1 MLNIILFLP
10 FIAAIVIA
18 ICCYRRNV
26 IAKIACLSICTL
38 TFCFI
43 LSMGV
48 SLSDIISTV
57 SISHIWIQ
65 SLGIT
70 YQLALDGFSLIMILV
85 SSFIALMSVMVAW
98 KSIDRWD
105 IFGPLLLMTLSGL
118 MGVFLAH
125 DLLLFYVFWEIMLI
139 PLYFMLT
146 QWGNQQ
152 SRYAATRFLIYTVS
166 ASLFM
171 LIGILTLYI
180 QVGRETGVYSFAF
193 NHLLTTPVVHNS
205 LWIFLA
211 FLVGFA
217 VKIPLFPLHLW
228 APDTYKTAHPAV
240 TILLSGAMANAG
252 VYGILRICT
261 FISPLSLVTLSHT
274 IMGLSAIGAI
284 YTGLIAYQ
292 QNNLR
297 SVAAY
302 SSISHMNLAVMAIFA
317 MQLQAINGSIL
328 QLVAHALS
336 ITGIFAIVAMLSARG
351 FDGEL
356 NEMGGLFKPMPK
368 LGAMLLFFF
377 IASAGLPGLGNFASE
392 ILILVGSYQSSPLW
406 ASLAAMSIVIG
417 IAYFLRCYERAM
429 LGPYTPEVKHTA
441 TSQKNT
447 LKDLNWQ
454 EITPLSLLVIAVLW
468 LGISPETFLQ
478 PLHHAV
484 THIIEHHFNA
494 LKGG

>member
-1 MLNIILFLP
+1 MLNTIIFTP

-18 ICCYRRNV
+18 IFAHQKNG
-26 IAKIACLSICTL
+26 IARIASLSICTL
-38 TFCFI
+38 TFFFI
-43 LSMGV
+43 LGIAF

-57 SISHIWIQ
+57 TVSRPWIQ

-70 YQLALDGFSLIMILV
+70 YQLALDGFSLVMILV
-85 SSFIALMSVMVAW
+85 STFIAMMSVLVAW
-98 KSIDRWD
+98 QSIHRWD

-118 MGVFLAH
+118 LGVFLAR
-125 DLLLFYVFWEIMLI
+125 DMILFYVFWEVMLI

-146 QWGNQQ
+146 QWGSQQ
-152 SRYAATRFLIYTVS
+152 SHHAATRFLLYTIT

-171 LIGILTLYI
+171 LIGIICLYI
-180 QVGRETGVYSFAF
+180 QVGRDTGVYSFAF
-193 NHLLTTPVVHNS
+193 THLLAAPLSDNS

-211 FLVGFA
+211 LFIGFA
-217 VKIPLFPLHLW
+217 VKVPLFPLHLW
-228 APDTYKTAHPAV
+228 APDTYKEAHPAV

-261 FISPLSLVTLSHT
+261 FVSPLSLTTLSNT
-274 IMGLSAIGAI
+274 IMGLAATGAI

-302 SSISHMNLAVMAIFA
+302 SSISHMNLAIMAIFA
-317 MQLQAINGSIL
+317 MQLQAINGSML

-336 ITGIFAIVAMLSARG
+336 ITGIFAIIAMLAARG

-356 NEMGGLFKPMPK
+356 DEMGGLFKPMPK

-392 ILILVGSYQSSPLW
+392 ILILVGSYQTSPLW
-406 ASLAAMSIVIG
+406 AAFAAISIVIG

-429 LGPYTPEVKHTA
+429 LGPIITSSIEPDNKTHTHL
-441 TSQKNT
+441 SDLHWREMT
-447 LKDLNWQ
+447 L
-454 EITPLSLLVIAVLW
+454 LSLLVIAILW
-468 LGISPETFLQ
+468 LGISPDTFLQ
-478 PLHHAV
+478 PLHNAV
-484 THIIEHHFNA
+484 THIIEYNVNA
-494 LKGG
+494 LRGH

>member
-10 FIAAIVIA
+10 FIAAIIIA
-18 ICCYRRNV
+18 IFCHQKNG
-26 IAKIACLSICTL
+26 IAKIACLSICIL

-43 LSMGV
+43 LSIGL
-48 SLSDIISTV
+48 SLKDIISTV
-57 SISHIWIQ
+57 SISRPWIQ
-65 SLGIT
+65 SLGVT

-85 SSFIALMSVMVAW
+85 SSFIAMMSVMVAW
-98 KSIDRWD
+98 KSIERWD
-105 IFGPLLLMTLSGL
+105 SFGPLLLMSLSGL
-118 MGVFLAH
+118 LGVFLAR

-146 QWGNQQ
+146 QWGSQK
-152 SRYAATRFLIYTVS
+152 SAYAATRFLIYTVS

-171 LIGILTLYI
+171 LIGILCLYI

-193 NHLLTTPVVHNS
+193 NHLLITPIINNS

-211 FLVGFA
+211 LLVGFA
-217 VKIPLFPLHLW
+217 VKVPLFPLHLW
-228 APDTYKTAHPAV
+228 APETYKNAHPAV

-261 FISPLSLVTLSHT
+261 YVSPLSLATLSHT
-274 IMGLSAIGAI
+274 MMGLSAIGAI

-336 ITGIFAIVAMLSARG
+336 ITGIFALVAMLSVRG
-351 FDGEL
+351 FDGDL
-356 NEMGGLFKPMPK
+356 NKMGGLFKPMPK

-377 IASAGLPGLGNFASE
+377 VASAGLPGLGNFASE

-406 ASLAAMSIVIG
+406 ASLAALSIVIS

-429 LGPYTPEVKHTA
+429 LGPYAAPSSNNENQQQAKL
-441 TSQKNT
+441 S
-447 LKDLNWQ
+447 DLSWR
-454 EITPLSLLVIAVLW
+454 EMMPLSLLVVAVLW
-468 LGISPETFLQ
+468 LGISPDTFLQ

-484 THIIEHHFNA
+484 NHIIDHHFHA
-494 LKGG
+494 LRGG

>member
-1 MLNIILFLP
+1 
-10 FIAAIVIA
+10 
-18 ICCYRRNV
+18 
-26 IAKIACLSICTL
+26 
-38 TFCFI
+38 
-43 LSMGV
+43 
-48 SLSDIISTV
+48 
-57 SISHIWIQ
+57 
-65 SLGIT
+65 
-70 YQLALDGFSLIMILV
+70 
-85 SSFIALMSVMVAW
+85 MS
-98 KSIDRWD
+98 K
-105 IFGPLLLMTLSGL
+105 
-118 MGVFLAH
+118 
-125 DLLLFYVFWEIMLI
+125 
-139 PLYFMLT
+139 
-146 QWGNQQ
+146 
-152 SRYAATRFLIYTVS
+152 YT
-166 ASLFM
+166 
-171 LIGILTLYI
+171 
-180 QVGRETGVYSFAF
+180 
-193 NHLLTTPVVHNS
+193 
-205 LWIFLA
+205 
-211 FLVGFA
+211 
-217 VKIPLFPLHLW
+217 
-228 APDTYKTAHPAV
+228 PAV

-261 FISPLSLVTLSHT
+261 FISPLSLTSLSHT

-297 SVAAY
+297 AVAAY

-317 MQLQAINGSIL
+317 MQL

-351 FDGEL
+351 FEGEL
-356 NEMGGLFKPMPK
+356 DEMGGLFKPMPK

-406 ASLAAMSIVIG
+406 ASLAAISIVIG

-429 LGPYTPEVKHTA
+429 LGPYEPEVDHTGNP
-441 TSQKNT
+441 QKNT
-447 LKDLNWQ
+447 LKDLSWQ

-468 LGISPETFLQ
+468 LGISPDTFLQ